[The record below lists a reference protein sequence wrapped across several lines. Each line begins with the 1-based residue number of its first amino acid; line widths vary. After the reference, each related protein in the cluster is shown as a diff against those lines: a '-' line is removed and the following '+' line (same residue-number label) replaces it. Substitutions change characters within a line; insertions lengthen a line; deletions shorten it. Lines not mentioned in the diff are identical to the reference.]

1 MRSAREA
8 HGRAQMYT
16 GNKLKLG
23 LFGSNC
29 SSGLTATQAPERWD
43 ATWEANLALARM
55 ADAAG
60 IEFMLPIA
68 RWKGYGGATN
78 FEGSSFE
85 TITWACGLLAHTEH
99 LTVFGTVHAPL
110 VHPVFA
116 AKQFVTADHVSAGR
130 FALNVVCG
138 WNQDEFD
145 MFGVRSRDYDDLYGQ
160 GKEWVDVVKGLWQS
174 DVPFDYLGRW
184 FQLRGAVG
192 DPKPFAG
199 TRPII
204 MNAGSSPAGRAFA
217 VENCDFLFCGF
228 PTIEHGR
235 TLATELHRQAAA
247 LGRPVSVFT
256 AGHLI
261 CRPTRSEAE
270 AYYAYVADEVAD
282 WDAVENM
289 VSVNPKPSR
298 RAFYEKNR
306 RRFAA
311 GYGGCPLVGSPDDIA
326 RELAAISDA
335 GFVGLCF
342 NLVNYLD
349 ECPVIRDEILPRLE
363 RLGLREPVR

>member
-1 MRSAREA
+1 
-8 HGRAQMYT
+8 MYT

-29 SSGLTATQAPERWD
+29 SSGLTATTAPERWD
-43 ATWEANLALARM
+43 ATWEANLALAHL
-55 ADAAG
+55 ADDAG
-60 IEFMLPIA
+60 LEFMLPIA

-85 TITWACGLLAHTEH
+85 TITWACGLLANTKNI
-99 LTVFGTVHAPL
+99 TVFGTVHAPL

-116 AKQFVTADHVSAGR
+116 AKQFVTADHVSSGR
-130 FALNVVCG
+130 FGLNVVCG

-145 MFGVRSRDYDDLYGQ
+145 MFGVKSRDYDDLYGQ
-160 GKEWVDVVKGLWQS
+160 GKEWVDVVKGLWQNEA
-174 DVPFDYLGRW
+174 PFDYTGRW
-184 FQLRGAVG
+184 FQLQGAVG
-192 DPKPFAG
+192 DPKPFGG

-217 VENCDFLFCGF
+217 VESCDFLFCGF
-228 PTIEHGR
+228 PTLEVGR
-235 TLATELHRQAAA
+235 TMAAELHAQATA
-247 LGRPVSVFT
+247 LRRPVSIFT
-256 AGHLI
+256 AAHLI

-270 AYYAYVADEVAD
+270 AYYAYVADEIAD

-289 VSVNPKPSR
+289 VAVNPKPSR

-311 GYGGCPLVGSPDDIA
+311 GYGGYPLIGSPDDVA
-326 RELAAISDA
+326 SELAAVSDA
-335 GFVGLCF
+335 GFAGLCF

-349 ECPVIRDEILPRLE
+349 EFPFIRDEVLPRLE
-363 RLGLREPVR
+363 RLGVREARRRAG